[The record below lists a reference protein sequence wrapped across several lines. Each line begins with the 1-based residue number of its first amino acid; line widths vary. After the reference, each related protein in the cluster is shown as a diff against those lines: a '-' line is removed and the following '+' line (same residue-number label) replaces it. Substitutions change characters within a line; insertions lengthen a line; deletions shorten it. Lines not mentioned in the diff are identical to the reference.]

1 MDSTNNSF
9 VMKMTLTNYN
19 TNKHH
24 AFATIVHAM
33 IAQQDD
39 QLMNM
44 NCQNTWITFLFAS
57 ISISLFK

>member
-24 AFATIVHAM
+24 AFVTIVQAM

-39 QLMNM
+39 QLMNI
-44 NCQNTWITFLFAS
+44 NCQN
-57 ISISLFK
+57 K